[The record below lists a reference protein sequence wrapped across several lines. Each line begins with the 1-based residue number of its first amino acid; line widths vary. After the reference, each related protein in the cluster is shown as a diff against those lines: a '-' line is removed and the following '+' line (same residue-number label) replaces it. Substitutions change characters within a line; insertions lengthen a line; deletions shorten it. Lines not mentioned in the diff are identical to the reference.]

1 MRKTKLW
8 LEKGLSDNVV
18 AVVVAVAAEGLYLTF
33 KEVGGG
39 GVAKGG
45 GNYILKLFSGSSHGE
60 IIFHP
65 SFSTCERDPM
75 MLKIQRKPPRK
86 NLWMALFKS

>member
-1 MRKTKLW
+1 M
-8 LEKGLSDNVV
+8 
-18 AVVVAVAAEGLYLTF
+18 
-33 KEVGGG
+33 
-39 GVAKGG
+39 AKGG
-45 GNYILKLFSGSSHGE
+45 GNYILKLFSGSSYGE

-86 NLWMALFKS
+86 NL

>member
-33 KEVGGG
+33 KEGGG
-39 GVAKGG
+39 GGAKGG
-45 GNYILKLFSGSSHGE
+45 GNYILKLFSGSSYGE

-75 MLKIQRKPPRK
+75 MLKIQREPPRK

>member
-18 AVVVAVAAEGLYLTF
+18 AVSIWHLKEG
-33 KEVGGG
+33 GGG

-45 GNYILKLFSGSSHGE
+45 GNYILKLFSGSSYGE

>member
-1 MRKTKLW
+1 MRNTKLW

-33 KEVGGG
+33 KEEGGG
-39 GVAKGG
+39 GGEGG
-45 GNYILKLFSGSSHGE
+45 GNYILKLFSGSSYGE